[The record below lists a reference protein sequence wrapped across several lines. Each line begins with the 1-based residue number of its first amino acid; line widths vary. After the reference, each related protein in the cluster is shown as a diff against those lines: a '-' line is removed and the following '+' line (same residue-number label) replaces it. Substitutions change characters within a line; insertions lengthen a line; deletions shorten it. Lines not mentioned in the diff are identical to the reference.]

1 MKNILNSQFWL
12 TSLKENVVI
21 LVIAFLI
28 NWINNP
34 GHHLVNH
41 DYFTYWYM
49 AGGTFFLF
57 VNLIFYLFTKIIL
70 RK

>member
-12 TSLKENVVI
+12 TSLKGNVVI
-21 LVIAFLI
+21 FVIAFLI

-41 DYFTYWYM
+41 DNFTYWYM